1 MRIDIVAADADKGY
15 SCPEKHVPKPWTGTA
30 FSVAVPVFQQLYGIM
45 AGSAAVM
52 DAGQLLIRQ
61 ILHH

>member
-1 MRIDIVAADADKGY
+1 M
-15 SCPEKHVPKPWTGTA
+15 TGTA
-30 FSVAVPVFQQLYGIM
+30 FSVAVPVFQQFYGIM